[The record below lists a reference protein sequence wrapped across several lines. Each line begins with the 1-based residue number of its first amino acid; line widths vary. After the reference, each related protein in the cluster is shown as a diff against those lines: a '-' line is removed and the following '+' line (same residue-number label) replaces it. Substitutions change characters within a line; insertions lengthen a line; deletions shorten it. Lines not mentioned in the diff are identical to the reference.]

1 MRKLGYLLLIGS
13 VIAMTVAGLLWPKT
27 GQEDSLPIYLGI
39 GGGTAFLLGL
49 ISLLLAPAPARNED
63 EWDDEEE
70 EGDYSPYDD
79 YEDEDELEYEEELR

>member
-1 MRKLGYLLLIGS
+1 MIAGIVLFSGSLFVLALSGIKVLGAITPL
-13 VIAMTVAGLLWPKT
+13 
-27 GQEDSLPIYLGI
+27 
-39 GGGTAFLLGL
+39 GGTAFLIGL
-49 ISLLLAPAPARNED
+49 ICLLLAPAPARNED